1 MQELAVKVVPR
12 ASRSE
17 VAGALSDGTMKVRVA
32 AVPENG
38 KANEELCRVL
48 AQHFGVPVRAVTVV
62 AGHTSTR
69 KRVRIDG

>member
-1 MQELAVKVVPR
+1 MKVVPR

-69 KRVRIDG
+69 KRVRIDD